1 MPKFSQLLS
10 GRAKNFFFTLNPLA
24 CMFVYKSQYVKSI
37 EVYFKVSIVSSNQIR
52 SHLGYLLFVNVPTP
66 GPCPSTLALLKG
78 PSLVVTLG
86 HGGWDGGRAGSQ
98 YCRGARPLG
107 GCSWRRGCCGWLG
120 PAEQLAR
127 GPLSAGPCRRLVLL
141 GGAPGM
147 TVVRR
152 VLARAG
158 AWQGAHLGA
167 CSGSGAGRRAP
178 RGAGKGQ
185 ICETGWAFPGRPR
198 KPHWVVGLCPK
209 AAGGR

>member
-24 CMFVYKSQYVKSI
+24 CMFVYKSQYVKSV
-37 EVYFKVSIVSSNQIR
+37 EVCFKVSIVSSNQIR

-127 GPLSAGPCRRLVLL
+127 GPLSAGPCRRPGWCARDDCGKEGACQGRGLAGGPPGGLL
-141 GGAPGM
+141 WIWGRSQGPSWG
-147 TVVRR
+147 R
-152 VLARAG
+152 
-158 AWQGAHLGA
+158 QGADL
-167 CSGSGAGRRAP
+167 
-178 RGAGKGQ
+178 
-185 ICETGWAFPGRPR
+185 
-198 KPHWVVGLCPK
+198 
-209 AAGGR
+209 

>member
-1 MPKFSQLLS
+1 
-10 GRAKNFFFTLNPLA
+10 
-24 CMFVYKSQYVKSI
+24 MFVYKSQYVKSI
-37 EVYFKVSIVSSNQIR
+37 EVCCEVSIVSSNQIR
-52 SHLGYLLFVNVPTP
+52 SHLGYLLFVNVPAP
-66 GPCPSTLALLKG
+66 GPCPSTPALLKG
-78 PSLVVTLG
+78 PSLVVPLG
-86 HGGWDGGRAGSQ
+86 HGGWDRGRAGSQ

-107 GCSWRRGCCGWLG
+107 GCSWRRGHCGWPG

-152 VLARAG
+152 ALAGPGPGRGPGRGPAWGPALDLGQVAG
-158 AWQGAHLGA
+158 SLVGPARGRSVRQGGP
-167 CSGSGAGRRAP
+167 G
-178 RGAGKGQ
+178 
-185 ICETGWAFPGRPR
+185 PGRPR